1 MEAENIFHKIEKIMR
16 EYELIENEER
26 NMNSQTNNPD
36 ETQNHFQ
43 NSTKKN
49 ASSREEYV
57 PSFMSDEFLSFLY
70 KNIHIE
76 QPQEQPTVV
85 EKSTN
90 TTNSTTSEQYSNL
103 EKNSEAEPENK
114 IPDNNKSNYKT
125 NNNEQ
130 TVHPEKSIFQ
140 QWIDKYYKKI
150 AIKCHPDKVKDKVK
164 QSLFIKTQM
173 YKEQSFLIGILY
185 QCMILKIEIDP
196 LPSILIQRICE
207 EIRVTQ
213 EKMIRLKR
221 FRR

>member
-76 QPQEQPTVV
+76 QPQEQPNVV
-85 EKSTN
+85 EQPSN
-90 TTNSTTSEQYSNL
+90 TINSTNSTTSEKYINL
-103 EKNSEAEPENK
+103 EQNSESEPENK
-114 IPDNNKSNYKT
+114 IPE
-125 NNNEQ
+125 EQ
-130 TVHPEKSIFQ
+130 TVHPEKSVFQ

-164 QSLFIKTQM
+164 QSLFIKTQI

-196 LPSILIQRICE
+196 LPSMLIQRICE
-207 EIRVTQ
+207 EIRITQ
-213 EKMIRLKR
+213 EKMVCLKR
-221 FRR
+221 IRR

>member
-76 QPQEQPTVV
+76 QPQEQPNVV
-85 EKSTN
+85 EQPSN
-90 TTNSTTSEQYSNL
+90 TINSTNSTTSEKYINL
-103 EKNSEAEPENK
+103 EQNSESEPENK
-114 IPDNNKSNYKT
+114 IPE
-125 NNNEQ
+125 EQ
-130 TVHPEKSIFQ
+130 TVHPEKSVFQ

-213 EKMIRLKR
+213 EKMVRLKR